1 MLNSE
6 KIYIKESGKFY
17 NVFYDFT
24 KGICL
29 DIKGV
34 INDKVFEKNGSLYIK
49 VKLDNEVL
57 ESLKYIEYE
66 LINKMS
72 NLNLNIISIFSK
84 NSNSIILKLPS
95 FRGKINGN
103 IKILIN
109 DTNISIY
116 DLDTNDVLN
125 IQILLDTLWNFTDN
139 KLMYKWKLKKITS

>member
-29 DIKGV
+29 DITGR

-57 ESLKYIEYE
+57 DSLKYIEYE
-66 LINKMS
+66 LIKKMGDF
-72 NLNLNIISIFSK
+72 NLNIISIFQK

-95 FRGKINGN
+95 FRGKLNDN

-109 DTNISIY
+109 DINVSIY
-116 DLDTNDVLN
+116 DIDTNDVLN
-125 IQILLDTLWNFTDN
+125 IQILLDTLWNFVDN